1 MNVPKLRFKE
11 FTDEWIEYVLQ
22 SESDVRDGTH
32 DSPKYVEKGYPLI
45 TSKNLTDMGTLDFS
59 NVSYLKQDDFDK
71 INQRSKVDIGDI
83 LFGMIGTIGKPVRIV
98 RDDFAIKNVALI
110 KEKGLI
116 KNDYLI
122 HYLHTPT
129 INKQFA
135 NNQDGGTQK
144 FIALDKIRKLKIK
157 MPSRKEQ
164 EKIVSLFN
172 LLDKKIELQSKK
184 IEDLKLFT
192 KKTSINLINNITKNL
207 EDVFV
212 EEICKIQ
219 TGKSNTQDKNENGQY
234 PFYIRSED
242 VTFSDK
248 YIFDCEAVLT
258 IGDGNIGKV
267 YFYHNGKFDC
277 HQRVYVM
284 NNFDKSILGKYF
296 YYYFSNNFYKR
307 AMSMS
312 AKNTVDSVRMEM
324 ISKMKIRIPTIQEQQ
339 LIINVLTN
347 LDNKILLE
355 NNKLNKLI
363 ELKKGLMQNMFA

>member
-11 FTDEWIEYVLQ
+11 FNDEWIIGKIGEFVTIN
-22 SESDVRDGTH
+22 SG
-32 DSPKYVEKGYPLI
+32 DSPSKFEFHQQGIPYYKVEQLNNCLKYQIETPYYINKNKIVKKGSIIFPKRGAAILLNKIRILKFDSFFDTNIMSLTTNGIHNEFLYYYLIKENLSNIADTSSIPQLNNKHIEPYPLI
-45 TSKNLTDMGTLDFS
+45 
-59 NVSYLKQDDFDK
+59 Y
-71 INQRSKVDIGDI
+71 
-83 LFGMIGTIGKPVRIV
+83 
-98 RDDFAIKNVALI
+98 
-110 KEKGLI
+110 
-116 KNDYLI
+116 
-122 HYLHTPT
+122 
-129 INKQFA
+129 
-135 NNQDGGTQK
+135 
-144 FIALDKIRKLKIK
+144 
-157 MPSRKEQ
+157 PSSLWEQ
-164 EKIVSLFN
+164 EKIGQTLA
-172 LLDKKIELQSKK
+172 LLDKKIELQTKK

-192 KKTSINLINNITKNL
+192 KKTSINLINNITENL

-242 VTFSDK
+242 VTYSDK

-347 LDNKILLE
+347 LDNKILFE
-355 NNKLNKLI
+355 NNKLNLLI
-363 ELKKGLMQNMFA
+363 EFKKGLIQNMLV